1 VWHIE
6 TFNSRGNPGEMEAI
20 LSRALTYWRSKGFNV
35 KVFVTQYSLGPAQFW
50 LFTELES
57 FADLDRWPAL
67 ATGDDEGREIMEQ
80 LLSTAQGLRASIVK
94 ELDA

>member
-1 VWHIE
+1 MWHIE

-50 LFTELES
+50 LFTKLDS

-80 LLSTAQGLRASIVK
+80 LLRTAQGLTASIVQ
-94 ELDA
+94 ELEV